1 MDLPTM
7 AYMRRMEQPV
17 RSGKGKI
24 VRGLQSREMGKT
36 PAFMRDV
43 QEKMKQNER
52 IHMGNYNTSVRRMQE
67 LTQERQQLLDQ
78 VERGEASI
86 LDVMPRISMN
96 EDSYR
101 RVIMLQNMALSNLMK
116 LPTQATELIGLDREA
131 KDIENTAVETYD
143 VV

>member
-67 LTQERQQLLDQ
+67 LTQERQQQGKALFPKTRQNSTLPLGLVQ
-78 VERGEASI
+78 FR
-86 LDVMPRISMN
+86 PR
-96 EDSYR
+96 
-101 RVIMLQNMALSNLMK
+101 VQPLC
-116 LPTQATELIGLDREA
+116 
-131 KDIENTAVETYD
+131 
-143 VV
+143 

>member
-1 MDLPTM
+1 M

-96 EDSYR
+96 DDSYR
-101 RVIMLQNMALSNLMK
+101 RVIMLQNMAINGLKK
-116 LPTQATELIGLDREA
+116 LPTQATEQLGLDREA
-131 KDIENTAVETYD
+131 KDIENEAVETYA